1 MQTKNGSSEVDS
13 LYISAPV
20 NALVDGIYRENR
32 TLAQIKEF
40 GDFGLGTFNDLDG
53 EMVLLGG
60 VAYQITGTGQV
71 SQPGDDVHSPFACV
85 TFFREMTY
93 DEPPAGAESF
103 SELMTLIEGI
113 LPSPNMMYAL
123 WIDGDFEYVRTRS
136 VPRQDH
142 FRPLAEVT
150 RDQKVFDVSGVSGTM
165 AGFYT
170 PEFMSSLNVPGVHL
184 HFLSEDRTFGGHL
197 LECRAVRLRIGVQI
211 LRRLKMDLPATLEY
225 MTADFKSDKAKAL
238 AKAES
243 NNPSSHKE

>member
-1 MQTKNGSSEVDS
+1 MQIQGETKEIDT

-32 TLAQIKEF
+32 TLAQIKQQ

-60 VAYQITGTGQV
+60 VAYQVTGKGQV
-71 SQPGDDVHSPFACV
+71 NRPGDEVQTPFACV

-93 DEPPAGAESF
+93 DEPKSGISSF
-103 SELMTLIEGI
+103 DELMSLLEGI

-123 WIDGDFEYVRTRS
+123 WIDGDFEHVRTRS
-136 VPRQDH
+136 VSRQDH
-142 FRPLAEVT
+142 FRPLAEAT
-150 RDQKVFDVSGVSGTM
+150 RDQAVFDIKGVSGTM

-170 PEFMSSLNVPGVHL
+170 PDFMSSLNVPGVHL
-184 HFLSEDRTFGGHL
+184 HFMSEDRTFGGHL

-211 LRRLKMDLPATLEY
+211 LRRLKVDLPASLEY
-225 MTADFKSDKAKAL
+225 MTADFKRDTARDLDL
-238 AKAES
+238 AEREK
-243 NNPSSHKE
+243 

>member
-1 MQTKNGSSEVDS
+1 MQEKSKIKEVDT

-32 TLAQIKEF
+32 RLEQIKEQ

-60 VAYQITGTGQV
+60 TAYQITSTGQV
-71 SQPGDDVHSPFACV
+71 NRPGDDVRTPFACV

-93 DEPPAGAESF
+93 DEPKGGVSSF
-103 SELMTLIEGI
+103 EELMNLVQGI

-136 VPRQDH
+136 VPRQEH
-142 FRPLAEVT
+142 YRPLVEVT
-150 RDQKVFDVSGVSGTM
+150 RDQPVFDIKGVSGTM

-170 PEFMSSLNVPGVHL
+170 PDFMASLNVPGVHL
-184 HFLSEDRTFGGHL
+184 HFMSQDRTFGGHL

-211 LRRLKMDLPATLEY
+211 LRRLKMDLPASLEY
-225 MTADFKSDKAKAL
+225 MTA
-238 AKAES
+238 
-243 NNPSSHKE
+243 